1 MNNDHLSDEDLLTL
15 YARLSL
21 AYNHLPDRA
30 MAAAIA
36 RDIDISTDRLRQ
48 IGVQIQV
55 AIDSGT
61 FVTDRLSNEELS
73 EAALE
78 YCRRNGLMDKEL
90 SQADWIS
97 ISRALRISTERFRVF
112 ANYISPQLQDWRQ
125 RASRGSHV
133 FPVQPPPDSS
143 SRITELPVRIAG
155 AYAPISQREK
165 SIAFGVGLIVCVI
178 GVILTPILIGI
189 PIIVVG
195 LWMILFPASFIKYSR
210 KNR

>member
-133 FPVQPPPDSS
+133 FPVQPPS
-143 SRITELPVRIAG
+143 
-155 AYAPISQREK
+155 
-165 SIAFGVGLIVCVI
+165 AFG
-178 GVILTPILIGI
+178 
-189 PIIVVG
+189 
-195 LWMILFPASFIKYSR
+195 
-210 KNR
+210 